1 MAEEDHSFE
10 IDFFEGVHRRNPTDP
25 DVVEILGS
33 LYSDLGQV
41 DNSLRMDSCLVDLQP
56 TNANA
61 HYNLACSLALKHR
74 FDEAL
79 QSLRQAVKLGYTDIK
94 WLLDDPDFSQL
105 REHPAFLAIVT
116 DLENK
121 ADS

>member
-79 QSLRQAVKLGYTDIK
+79 QSLRQAVNLGYTDIK

>member
-61 HYNLACSLALKHR
+61 HYNLACSFALKHR

-94 WLLDDPDFSQL
+94 WLLGDPDFSQL

-116 DLENK
+116 DLKNK
-121 ADS
+121 ADI

>member
-94 WLLDDPDFSQL
+94 WLLDDPDFNQL
-105 REHPAFLAIVT
+105 REHPAFLAIIT
-116 DLENK
+116 DLKNK